1 MVMDGTTGMLK
12 LCVDN
17 WDMMEVCEPNTL
29 IQANHFH

>member
-17 WDMMEVCEPNTL
+17 WDMMEVGEPIL
-29 IQANHFH
+29 IFK